1 MLFVSDDILSGKAP
15 AHFPSLRGARRCEA
29 RSRTRLLKQPHK
41 PLHSPPSR
49 DQRSTMS
56 DDGGVGENE
65 HEFPAHY
72 KVMLDKLNEQR
83 RLDQFTDITLIVD
96 GHQFRAHKAVL
107 AACSQFFHKFFQD
120 FTQEPLVEIE
130 GVSNSAFHHL
140 MEFTYTATL
149 ALSGQEEVVDVWRA
163 AEYLQMQEAIKALNN
178 RVKGEDRNVTVKS
191 EPRPLADKTKAKKR
205 KIAETSNVITETL
218 PSAEAESEQ
227 VEIEVEV
234 GEEAIVQECLMEE
247 EVTDGGRETDDSAL
261 ALLADITSKYQQG
274 ASNVKRARE
283 EVGDLQEEAVMA
295 TKTLEGIEVVE
306 VQISDNMFR
315 CDKCERCFKLFY
327 HLKQHMKTHT
337 ASSEKPFV
345 CKHCGKTYAR
355 EGALKQHVNTCHYD
369 AEELSKKLKKKV
381 HMCVYC
387 SKEFDHFGHFKEHL
401 RKHTGE
407 KPFECPDCHERFA
420 RNSTLKC
427 HMSACQ
433 NGAGAKKGRKKL
445 YECQVCGEVFN
456 SWEQFKD
463 HLVIHTGDKPNHC
476 TLCDQWFT
484 HAPDLTAHLQQQHGI
499 HEEDGAMVEERVELE
514 DGVMMEEQVELQDGV
529 MKEQVELQGAV
540 IEGRVELQD
549 GVMVEE
555 RVIVEGQMELR
566 DGVMMEGQVV
576 LQDGVMEQQVIL
588 QDGVV
593 IEERLELPDGVM
605 VEERVELADGV
616 MVEERVELADGVMV
630 QPVLQEGVVVENQ
643 VETVLIEVEED
654 GVKEQTQNVNV

>member
-1 MLFVSDDILSGKAP
+1 M
-15 AHFPSLRGARRCEA
+15 
-29 RSRTRLLKQPHK
+29 T
-41 PLHSPPSR
+41 
-49 DQRSTMS
+49 

-83 RLDQFTDITLIVD
+83 QLDQFTDITLIVD

-130 GVSNSAFHHL
+130 GVSNSAFCHL

-149 ALSGQEEVVDVWRA
+149 ALRGQEEVLDVWRA
-163 AEYLQMQEAIKALNN
+163 AEYLQMQEAIKALNK
-178 RVKGEDRNVTVKS
+178 RVKSEDRNGTLKS
-191 EPRPLADKTKAKKR
+191 EPQPLSDKTKAKKR

-218 PSAEAESEQ
+218 PSVEAESEH

-234 GEEAIVQECLMEE
+234 EEEAIVQECVMEE
-247 EVTDGGRETDDSAL
+247 EVLDGGRETDDSAL

-274 ASNVKRARE
+274 AQNMKKAIE
-283 EVGDLQEEAVMA
+283 EAVDLQEEAVMA

-306 VQISDNMFR
+306 VQISDNTFR
-315 CDKCERCFKLFY
+315 CDKCDRCFKLFY
-327 HLKQHMKTHT
+327 HLKQHMKTHM

-369 AEELSKKLKKKV
+369 AEELNKRLKKKV

-445 YECQVCGEVFN
+445 YECQVCDEVFN
-456 SWEQFKD
+456 SWDQFKD

-476 TLCDQWFT
+476 TMCDQWFT
-484 HAPDLTAHLQQQHGI
+484 HARDLTTHLQQQHSV
-499 HEEDGAMVEERVELE
+499 HQEDGVTGEERVELE
-514 DGVMMEEQVELQDGV
+514 DGLMVEEQVELQDGV
-529 MKEQVELQGAV
+529 MKEQVELRGAV

-555 RVIVEGQMELR
+555 RVIMEGQMELR
-566 DGVMMEGQVV
+566 DGMMMAEQIELRDGVMMDGQLV
-576 LQDGVMEQQVIL
+576 LQEGVMEQQVILHGGVVMEGRVELQDGVIEQPVVL

-593 IEERLELPDGVM
+593 IEERVELQDGVI
-605 VEERVELADGV
+605 
-616 MVEERVELADGVMV
+616 
-630 QPVLQEGVVVENQ
+630 VENQ
-643 VETVLIEVEED
+643 VETVLIEVDED
-654 GVKEQTQNVNV
+654 GVKEQTQSVDV